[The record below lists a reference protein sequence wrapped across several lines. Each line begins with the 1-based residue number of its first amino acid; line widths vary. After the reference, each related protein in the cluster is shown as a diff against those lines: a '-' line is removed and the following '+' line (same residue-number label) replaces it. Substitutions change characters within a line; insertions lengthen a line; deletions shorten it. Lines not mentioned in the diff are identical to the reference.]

1 MDEDGL
7 RAAVAL
13 GDGLRRR
20 MYEFVRRAPEPV
32 TRDEAAGHVGISRKL
47 AAFHLDK
54 LVEAELLTA
63 GYGRPGPR
71 GVGRAP
77 KVYLP
82 SGRDVRVSIPQRE
95 HGLLAAILLDAVRL
109 QDEGESASGAAL
121 RVARR
126 QGTALGSAE
135 RDRLQPGRLGPER
148 ALTCAAEA
156 LERHGFEPERAG
168 PTLTRLANCPFH
180 PLASRD
186 PELVCGI
193 NHAFLSGFLDGLEA
207 GAVTASLV
215 PRPGACCVE
224 LGVPDQEDR

>member
-109 QDEGESASGAAL
+109 QDEERARPARPCAWRDAREPPSAPRNATGCSPA
-121 RVARR
+121 
-126 QGTALGSAE
+126 GSA
-135 RDRLQPGRLGPER
+135 RNGR
-148 ALTCAAEA
+148 
-156 LERHGFEPERAG
+156 
-168 PTLTRLANCPFH
+168 
-180 PLASRD
+180 
-186 PELVCGI
+186 
-193 NHAFLSGFLDGLEA
+193 
-207 GAVTASLV
+207 
-215 PRPGACCVE
+215 
-224 LGVPDQEDR
+224 